1 MNGRKSVEDQNIAF
15 KNNQGCFTYRVAA
28 IILKDNKLLMAK
40 HEDYPCYYTVG
51 GKVRINETSEEAII
65 RETYEETGIE
75 FEIDKLSFIQERFF
89 EITGEHH
96 HEIVFYYLL
105 KENTNIDLFCRS
117 FTDQGP
123 KESLHWLPVESLNE
137 TYIIPEFFKTKLLG
151 TIVSIEHIVS
161 KE

>member
-1 MNGRKSVEDQNIAF
+1 MEEQNIAF
-15 KNNQGCFTYRVAA
+15 KTNQGCFTYRVAA
-28 IILKDNKLLMAK
+28 IILKDNKLLMVK
-40 HEDYPCYYTVG
+40 HEDYPYYYTVG

-65 RETYEETGIE
+65 REAYEETGIE

-105 KENTNIDLFCRS
+105 KGNANINLSCRS

-137 TYIIPEFFKTKLLG
+137 TYIIPEFFKTKLSG
-151 TIVSIEHIVS
+151 AIVSIEHNVS